1 MPTCSWVVPPA
12 FFANAFDSD
21 VTGIDLAIVG
31 DFDVGPGSLT
41 VDLRHNLNEQE
52 VSQVKANTINASRV
66 FDLENQVPENR
77 TTLTFDYQTSGMF
90 GGYVR
95 VNRYGDWASTGG
107 LFSPGDAS
115 DVTSYSS
122 EIIVDIEATLTFAEN
137 YRITVGAENVF
148 DTEPDLEQ
156 DFVLGIFGVRT
167 AITSPF
173 GQNGGFWYVR
183 LAADF

>member
-1 MPTCSWVVPPA
+1 
-12 FFANAFDSD
+12 
-21 VTGIDLAIVG
+21 
-31 DFDVGPGSLT
+31 
-41 VDLRHNLNEQE
+41 
-52 VSQVKANTINASRV
+52 
-66 FDLENQVPENR
+66 
-77 TTLTFDYQTSGMF
+77 MF

-95 VNRYGDWASTGG
+95 VNRYGDWATTGG

-115 DVTSYSS
+115 DAASYGS

-156 DFVLGIFGVRT
+156 DGTLQFLGVVT
-167 AITSPF
+167 SLTSPF

>member
-1 MPTCSWVVPPA
+1 
-12 FFANAFDSD
+12 
-21 VTGIDLAIVG
+21 
-31 DFDVGPGSLT
+31 
-41 VDLRHNLNEQE
+41 
-52 VSQVKANTINASRV
+52 
-66 FDLENQVPENR
+66 
-77 TTLTFDYQTSGMF
+77 MF

-115 DVTSYSS
+115 DVTSYGS

-148 DTEPDLEQ
+148 DTEPDLEG
-156 DFVLGIFGVRT
+156 DPILGVLGART
-167 AITSPF
+167 ALTSPF
-173 GQNGGFWYVR
+173 GNNGGFWYVR